1 VVVADIREDAA
12 QALAD
17 EITALIPP
25 LDGLDNLIARRK
37 FEGLGPQPDLTRGG
51 SRSARS
57 NASRAAATAA
67 STSARPPA

>member
-1 VVVADIREDAA
+1 MVVADIREDAA

-25 LDGLDNLIARRK
+25 LDNLIARRK